1 VKLVEIAMTNRQ
13 QTINTYQNVA
23 KNHTNE
29 MRLLEEMRANLEL
42 AQMRWAERSHQVE
55 K

>member
-1 VKLVEIAMTNRQ
+1 MKLVEIAMTNRQ
-13 QTINTYQNVA
+13 QQANAFQSVA

-42 AQMRWAERSHQVE
+42 AQLRWAERTHQVE